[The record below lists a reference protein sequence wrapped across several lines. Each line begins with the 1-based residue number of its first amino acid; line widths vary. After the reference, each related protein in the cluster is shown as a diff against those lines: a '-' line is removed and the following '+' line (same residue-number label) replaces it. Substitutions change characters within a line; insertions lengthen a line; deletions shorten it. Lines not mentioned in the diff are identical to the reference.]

1 MSAWFAAF
9 QRLLPQHELSRL
21 VGYLAK
27 SESPWIRKP
36 FIHGFARAYGVSLEQ
51 AEYGHLDDFRCFNDF
66 FTRALKKDAR
76 PLAEDP
82 AAVLCPAD
90 GTVSQTGQ
98 IQEGQLL
105 QAKGHR
111 YSLRSLTGE
120 ADRAFEGGTFAT
132 VYLAPSDYHR
142 VHLPAAGTLLAT
154 TAIPGTLFS
163 VNAQTETT
171 VEGLFARNERLVC
184 RFRSDHGQMLVVLV
198 GALIVASIETVWPGP
213 ESPYQQIT
221 TTAYDETFARGT
233 EIGRFLLGSTV
244 IVCFEPGR
252 VELLPHIQ
260 AGKTV
265 RMGEAIGAFCD

>member
-1 MSAWFAAF
+1 MSAWFAAL
-9 QRLLPQHELSRL
+9 QRLLPQHELSRF
-21 VGYLAK
+21 VGALAK
-27 SESPWIRKP
+27 SEAPWIRKP
-36 FIHGFARAYGVSLEQ
+36 FIHGFARAYGVSLDEAVCQ
-51 AEYGHLDDFRCFNDF
+51 ELDDFRCFNDF
-66 FTRALKKDAR
+66 FTRALRQDAR
-76 PLAEDP
+76 PLARDP

-90 GTVSQTGQ
+90 GTVSQTGL
-98 IQEGQLL
+98 IRDGQLL

-142 VHLPAAGTLLAT
+142 VHLPADGTLLAT
-154 TAIPGTLFS
+154 TAIPGALFS

-184 RFRSDHGQMLVVLV
+184 RFRTGHGQMLVVLV
-198 GALIVASIETVWPGP
+198 GALIVASIETVWAGP
-213 ESPYQQIT
+213 ESPYQNVT
-221 TTAYDETFARGT
+221 TTSYDDAFARGA
-233 EIGRFLLGSTV
+233 EIGRFVLGSTV

-252 VELLPHIQ
+252 IELLPHIK
-260 AGKTV
+260 AGATV